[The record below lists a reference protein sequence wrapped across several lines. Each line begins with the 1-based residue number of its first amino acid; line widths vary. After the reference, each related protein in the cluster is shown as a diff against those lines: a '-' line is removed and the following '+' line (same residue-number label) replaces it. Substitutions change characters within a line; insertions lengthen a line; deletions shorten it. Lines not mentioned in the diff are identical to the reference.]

1 MNLTGLEIVNRGLVV
16 PGFTVKQDDGV
27 VPSYG
32 PDPGGY
38 TMTAAVN
45 WDTYVLMPLHS
56 IKFKTAEQVHIPK
69 HLTGLLFCKSTYAR
83 QGIILVTNTPAD
95 GGYHGQLT
103 IRLFNSG
110 DEPVTLYGMGGF
122 MQIVFSQNEGQETGA
137 YSGRWEHGEVIHE
150 QFR

>member
-1 MNLTGLEIVNRGLVV
+1 MNLTGREIVNRGLVYPAV
-16 PGFTVKQDDGV
+16 ATKVDDGV

-45 WDTYVLMPLHS
+45 WDTYVLMPLQS
-56 IKFKTAEQVHIPK
+56 IKFKTAEHVHIPK

-83 QGIILVTNTPAD
+83 QGVILVTNTPAD
-95 GGYHGQLT
+95 GGYQGQLT

-122 MQIVFSQNEGQETGA
+122 LQIVFSQNEGAEAEA
-137 YSGRWEHGEVIHE
+137 YVGRWSGGEEVLA
-150 QFR
+150 